1 MKWVNVSLY
10 KKNESIFSILICN
23 TLDRQVGNRVFFS
36 FLRFRERKAELH
48 TNLKEA
54 LIRGF
59 LNYKFSGHNKNISR
73 WKAQMRRFCDSSQHD
88 GSPILTDFVCL
99 EQKGQLAPGKY
110 DELAAMFQNVDI
122 RAVDVIRNTS
132 ASFVEI
138 EKERIGIT
146 IACKYHQIMYARCE
160 MKNN

>member
-1 MKWVNVSLY
+1 MPN
-10 KKNESIFSILICN
+10 KKNESIFSILMCS
-23 TLDRQVGNRVFFS
+23 TLDRQVGNRFFS

-138 EKERIGIT
+138 EKERKGIT
-146 IACKYHQIMYARCE
+146 IASKYQRGLFIKSCTLDVR
-160 MKNN
+160 